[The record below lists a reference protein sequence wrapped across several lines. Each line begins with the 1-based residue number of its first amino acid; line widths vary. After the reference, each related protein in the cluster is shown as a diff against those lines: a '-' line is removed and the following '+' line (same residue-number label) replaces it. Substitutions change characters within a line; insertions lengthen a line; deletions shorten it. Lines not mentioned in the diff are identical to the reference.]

1 MEEWYFIKTHQ
12 SYEKAKIFS
21 MVCAAVRIS
30 EQNVRL
36 HGIFV
41 TVQDKSAI

>member
-1 MEEWYFIKTHQ
+1 MKRQ
-12 SYEKAKIFS
+12 KNFS

-30 EQNVRL
+30 EQNVKL